1 MQICRCHF
9 IGDPARTHRFNL
21 ILTCWFYNFISG
33 VCLLLY
39 YFINASKVR
48 PFLPFQMFQSNRCD
62 RWKEL
67 LGAWRHCVRPLMT
80 MAHHPLLTVMCSA
93 ICSRRKGQGRWM
105 PKGVHLASDHARKR
119 SEHRRH
125 DRWTYEQSR
134 NSGGCL
140 RNPISAK
147 RCAGPTPDA
156 ARTDQSVSDCRRR
169 RSKYIPYYKR
179 G

>member
-1 MQICRCHF
+1 
-9 IGDPARTHRFNL
+9 
-21 ILTCWFYNFISG
+21 
-33 VCLLLY
+33 
-39 YFINASKVR
+39 
-48 PFLPFQMFQSNRCD
+48 
-62 RWKEL
+62 
-67 LGAWRHCVRPLMT
+67 

-125 DRWTYEQSR
+125 DRWTYEQSL

-156 ARTDQSVSDCRRR
+156 ARTDQSAAAGCRRQRSMCRPAGGGGELLRMTSWR
-169 RSKYIPYYKR
+169 RRISPNATHQSVCKPLSVSLPPGGKEAELQSSPQER
-179 G
+179 QSGCWLGRTTGRAAGRRWRS